1 MKKARFAKQLD
12 NKEHSRK
19 LLLSS
24 LSSYAIVLL
33 IPFLLSVFL
42 YVVSIYQ
49 SRNYAIELNS
59 SVLESA
65 SESVTLHLQEVS
77 NISTEI
83 INKTAVQKFQN
94 EANGFTYPH
103 SYKLNEIRDALDN
116 YTLTQTFIDDY
127 FIFFNTSRMV
137 INSRIIYTYDDYFMN
152 YMHLPQEEA
161 EAAIQRTLNMSYDQ
175 GITSAQEMT
184 LSRENGRYLVW
195 RQSLIGLRKG
205 YLTVL
210 INEES
215 INSLF
220 SNINIG
226 DTGAVFVLNS
236 SCELMTCVSGTNADI
251 DELYSA
257 VAINDSDS
265 TETVFS
271 IETAKGEMLIN
282 CLHTRENGLTYISAQ
297 PMHII
302 LERVSIYR
310 TVMIIC
316 LVAVFIVGLLLCLR
330 QARHFTGAV
339 EQILHEIGI
348 DSDSSS
354 EAFKSIRDM
363 IGMLQRNNEQLLQ
376 IASQHRSMLRTSFAS
391 RLLRGNFSSDAEA
404 MRIFQYVMPECSS
417 YQTACVLLM
426 RLTASD
432 DMLSDE
438 ENMQLLTS
446 LKVVLKD
453 YLTREMDKH
462 KLLYYD
468 VDEES
473 LALIVFDMPREIID
487 MKYADM
493 RSQMPEKLL
502 ESLQAFGGGEVTPP
516 LTHIARSFEQARTAM
531 LLYEHEST
539 LQPDGIAWLRE
550 TGGGVQYFYPTD
562 MRYRLTEAIK
572 HGEKANVRELLGEL
586 IQSNFYDHPVSHSLR
601 GLFVADLLSTAVG
614 SLQALKIEGLLTD
627 DVILERIETIS
638 RASWHHQ
645 PEMIKNFFD
654 ELTDCAEKTRSG
666 ANSDLMQR
674 VQKYI
679 DEHYRASDLSLA
691 SIADCFSIS
700 VPFLS
705 NTFKL
710 QTQMNLSTYIEDLRM
725 KEARRLLRTSDWT
738 INKIASEVGYLS
750 ANTFCRAF
758 RRNTGYNTSTYKA
771 MAEQEQTNLPPV

>member
-1 MKKARFAKQLD
+1 MKKARFAKQTG

-33 IPFLLSVFL
+33 IPFLLSVVL

-49 SRNYAIELNS
+49 SRSYAIELNS

-83 INKTAVQKFQN
+83 INKTAVQKYQN
-94 EANGFTYPH
+94 ETSGFTYPH
-103 SYKLNEIRDALDN
+103 SYKLNEIRDALEN
-116 YTLTQTFIDDY
+116 YTLTQTFVDDY
-127 FIFFNTSRMV
+127 FIFFNNSQMV
-137 INSRIIYTYDDYFMN
+137 INSRIIYTYDDFFLN
-152 YMHLPQEEA
+152 YMHMSKEEA
-161 EAAIQRTLNMSYDQ
+161 DAAIQRTLNMSYDQ
-175 GITSAQEMT
+175 GIISAQEMT
-184 LSRENGRYLVW
+184 LLKETGRYLVW

-220 SNINIG
+220 GNINVG

-236 SCELMTCVSGTNADI
+236 FGEVMTCVSGDNADI

-257 VAINDSDS
+257 VENYDSDS

-282 CLHTRENGLTYISAQ
+282 RLHTRENGLTYISAQ
-297 PMHII
+297 PMNVI

-316 LVAVFIVGLLLCLR
+316 LVAVLLVGLLLCLR

-339 EQILHEIGI
+339 ELILREIGI

-354 EAFKSIRDM
+354 EAFTSIRDM
-363 IGMLQRNNEQLLQ
+363 IGKLQQNNEQLLR

-404 MRIFQYVMPECSS
+404 MRIFQYVMPECSE
-417 YQTACVLLM
+417 YKTARVLIM
-426 RLTASD
+426 HLTASD

-438 ENMQLLTS
+438 ENMQLLAS

-453 YLTREMDKH
+453 YLVRYMD

-468 VDEES
+468 VDEET
-473 LALIVFDMPREIID
+473 LALIIFDMPREDID
-487 MKYADM
+487 QGYADL
-493 RSQMPEKLL
+493 RSHMPDKLQ
-502 ESLQAFGGGEVTPP
+502 ESLQVFGGGEVLPP

-531 LLYEHEST
+531 LLYEHESSIK
-539 LQPDGIAWLRE
+539 PDGIAWLNE
-550 TGGGVQYFYPTD
+550 TSGGVQYFYPAD

-572 HGEKANVRELLGEL
+572 HGEKANVQELLGEL

-614 SLQALKIEGLLTD
+614 SLQALKLDGSLTD
-627 DVILERIETIS
+627 DAILERIETIS

-645 PEMIKNFFD
+645 PEMLKSFFD

-679 DEHYRASDLSLA
+679 DEHYRDSDLSLA

-705 NTFKL
+705 NAFKL
-710 QTQMNLSTYIEDLRM
+710 QTQKNLSTYIEDLRM
-725 KEARRLLRTSDWT
+725 QEARRLLRTTDWT

-771 MAEQEQTNLPPV
+771 MAEQEQSSLPPV